1 VITSAFGK
9 SAAGI
14 LCLSSDTFNKPT
26 FPKDAFRDPESK
38 RRTLMHAKILCPDSP
53 NPAWFY
59 IGSHNFSIAAWGRPK
74 AREPGMVSIDG
85 DGNEK
90 KKKKNLKV
98 FAKRLSTTTSSASY
112 LQQRICPLLSP
123 TVTHLSPTRTPAAL
137 PISPP
142 FREIMV
148 PEEARLRMMRLALKT
163 YKFMN

>member
-1 VITSAFGK
+1 LTPKYLWDFYRAIYPAAQASTTSSAPVGILYPSFNTVITSAFGK

-90 KKKKNLKV
+90 KTKKK
-98 FAKRLSTTTSSASY
+98 T
-112 LQQRICPLLSP
+112 
-123 TVTHLSPTRTPAAL
+123 
-137 PISPP
+137 
-142 FREIMV
+142 
-148 PEEARLRMMRLALKT
+148 
-163 YKFMN
+163 